1 MEVRATGGP
10 TGTPT
15 TTPPTTT
22 PPTTPPANTNLLAGK
37 SLTATSTVDV
47 YGANKANDGD
57 ANSYW
62 ESAANAF
69 PQSLTADLGAST
81 AVGRLVLKLP
91 PATAWATRTETLSV
105 LASTDG
111 TNWTTVKASAGYT
124 FNPATGNTVTVS
136 VPGTTARYLKLSFTG
151 NTGWA
156 AAQLSEFEAYTS

>member
-1 MEVRATGGP
+1 M
-10 TGTPT
+10 
-15 TTPPTTT
+15 
-22 PPTTPPANTNLLAGK
+22 AGK
-37 SLTATSTVDV
+37 TLTATSTVDV
-47 YGANKANDGD
+47 YSANKANDGD

-91 PATAWATRTETLSV
+91 PATAWASRTETLSV
-105 LASTDG
+105 LASSDG
-111 TNWTTVKASAGYT
+111 ANWTTVKAAAGYT
-124 FNPATGNTVTVS
+124 FDPATGNTVTIS

-156 AAQLSEFEAYTS
+156 AAQLSEFQAYTS